1 MKISLPVEEGYF
13 NITPVTFCDLEAY
26 LITPEVDAKWNDK
39 NLHFRSLITD
49 KEGNILSC
57 GFPKF
62 FNYGEKPD
70 CYPDPEKF
78 TDWSIQSKLDGS
90 LQIVE
95 FVNGVFSM
103 RTRGTPSYKSQEN
116 YKDFELLPEKYPK
129 VLEFLK
135 KYSQYSL
142 LFEIVTP
149 NNVII
154 IRPKEVEFYFLGAV
168 NKETLEMVSG
178 EELVGI
184 WRQIGCV
191 STPERYEFGSSVT
204 LESLSEM
211 VKNWKGKEGVVLVYN
226 NGQNR
231 VKLKSLWY
239 CSLHRIKS
247 QLNSINNLLEYY
259 VSHQMPSYEDFY
271 QKIETDF
278 DFEIAEQLK
287 DQLLKISETGE
298 KCKKTVANMKDFCSS
313 IRGFENRKQQA
324 EHIMTTYKSRS
335 SYVFNLLDGK
345 ELSDIQWIKLISSEL
360 SSDS

>member
-1 MKISLPVEEGYF
+1 MKISLPIEEGYF

-78 TDWSIQSKLDGS
+78 ADWSIQSKLDGS

-135 KYSQYSL
+135 KYSFS
-142 LFEIVTP
+142 
-149 NNVII
+149 
-154 IRPKEVEFYFLGAV
+154 
-168 NKETLEMVSG
+168 
-178 EELVGI
+178 
-184 WRQIGCV
+184 
-191 STPERYEFGSSVT
+191 
-204 LESLSEM
+204 ES
-211 VKNWKGKEGVVLVYN
+211 
-226 NGQNR
+226 
-231 VKLKSLWY
+231 
-239 CSLHRIKS
+239 
-247 QLNSINNLLEYY
+247 
-259 VSHQMPSYEDFY
+259 
-271 QKIETDF
+271 
-278 DFEIAEQLK
+278 
-287 DQLLKISETGE
+287 
-298 KCKKTVANMKDFCSS
+298 
-313 IRGFENRKQQA
+313 
-324 EHIMTTYKSRS
+324 
-335 SYVFNLLDGK
+335 
-345 ELSDIQWIKLISSEL
+345 
-360 SSDS
+360 